1 MAKNTIHDR
10 AYKADIIDRFQRKDT
25 DMYLNLLIE
34 FQSTV
39 DKFMAFRMLTYVMEL
54 YRELIYNHKLT
65 RLPVIFT
72 LLLYNGDAQWTVVP
86 S

>member
-10 AYKADIIDRFQRKDT
+10 VYKADIIYRLQLDDT
-25 DMYLNLLIE
+25 DIYLLIK
-34 FQSTV
+34 FPLTV
-39 DKFMAFRMLTYVMEL
+39 DKFMTFRMLTYVMGL

-65 RLPVIFT
+65 RLPVTFP
-72 LLLYNGDAQWTVVP
+72 LVYRGDAQWAVAP

>member
-65 RLPVIFT
+65 RLPV
-72 LLLYNGDAQWTVVP
+72 
-86 S
+86 

>member
-10 AYKADIIDRFQRKDT
+10 AYKADIIYRLQLDDT
-25 DMYLNLLIE
+25 DICFYLLIE
-34 FQSTV
+34 FPSTV

-65 RLPVIFT
+65 RLPVTFP
-72 LLLYNGDAQWTVVP
+72 LVYHGDAQWTAAP

>member
-10 AYKADIIDRFQRKDT
+10 AYKADIIDRFQLKDT
-25 DMYLNLLIE
+25 DMYLNFLIE
-34 FQSTV
+34 FQLTV
-39 DKFMAFRMLTYVMEL
+39 DKFMTFRMLTYVMEL

-65 RLPVIFT
+65 RLPVIFP

>member
-25 DMYLNLLIE
+25 DMYLNFLIE

-65 RLPVIFT
+65 RLPVIFP